1 MQDKVDVGKISVTKQ
16 MLALRNLEAT
26 DARTIKDRQDSD
38 LWYAVYYHN
47 GRFVTLGN
55 RNGNAVTKHEFPT
68 LVKMHRAFKERGYD
82 FHAAGKD
89 DVGMK
94 GFYI

>member
-1 MQDKVDVGKISVTKQ
+1 MTDKVDVGKISVTKQ
-16 MLALRNLEAT
+16 MLALRNLPPMDEGG
-26 DARTIKDRQDSD
+26 IKDRSDSD

-68 LVKMHRAFKERGYD
+68 LAKMHKAFKDHGYE
-82 FHAAGKD
+82 FHKAGKD
-89 DVGMK
+89 DVNMRGC
-94 GFYI
+94 YV

>member
-26 DARTIKDRQDSD
+26 DARKIKDRQDSD

-47 GRFVTLGN
+47 GKYVALGN
-55 RNGNAVTKHEFPT
+55 RGGNVIEKYDFPT
-68 LVKMHRAFKERGYD
+68 MAKIHLAFDSHGYE
-82 FHAAGKD
+82 FHKAGKA
-89 DVGMK
+89 DVNMLGY
-94 GFYI
+94 YI

>member
-26 DARTIKDRQDSD
+26 DARKIKDRQDSD

-47 GRFVTLGN
+47 GKFVTLGN
-55 RNGNAVTKHEFPT
+55 RNGKAVTKHEFPT
-68 LVKMHRAFKERGYD
+68 LAKMHRAFKERGYD

>member
-16 MLALRNLEAT
+16 MLALRKLPPM
-26 DARTIKDRQDSD
+26 DAGRIKDRSDSD

-68 LVKMHRAFKERGYD
+68 LAKMHKAFKEHGYD
-82 FHAAGKD
+82 FHKAGKD
-89 DVGMK
+89 DVGMR

>member
-1 MQDKVDVGKISVTKQ
+1 MQDKVDTGKISVTKQ
-16 MLALRNLEAT
+16 MLALRNLPPM
-26 DARTIKDRQDSD
+26 DAGKIKDRSDRD

-47 GRFVTLGN
+47 GRFVPHGT

-68 LVKMHRAFKERGYD
+68 LVKMHRAFKDHGYD